1 MQIVGGQAELQ
12 QLLVRSF
19 SGFPGCQNF
28 LGDAAQ
34 QQAVTKAQAV
44 LSKSVT
50 NKGERPHY
58 LRGYLEAG
66 RFMPFE
72 NQESHA
78 LFALSRANAL
88 LRIGAGEQ
96 ISESQTV
103 EVVLLR

>member
-1 MQIVGGQAELQ
+1 MQGWRGP
-12 QLLVRSF
+12 S
-19 SGFPGCQNF
+19 
-28 LGDAAQ
+28 
-34 QQAVTKAQAV
+34 VTKTQAI

-58 LRGYLEAG
+58 LRGFLEG
-66 RFMPFE
+66 DRFMPFE

-96 ISESQTV
+96 IPESHTV
-103 EVVLLR
+103 EVVLLP